1 MQQIFRIVIQNQSSD
16 PVMAGSLGVDYPK
29 GSHPNSFRFDLAS
42 VVWGDELK
50 DVRPWLIG
58 ALLEAI
64 PKTAESAA
72 AASTILVRI
81 ATDDNVIE
89 LPDERSQYGEI
100 VCTYHV
106 KFPVGKIKVSM
117 YFFGSLY
124 DEAKQKEIQTPR
136 LAHA

>member
-29 GSHPNSFRFDLAS
+29 GSHPNSFRLDMTS
-42 VVWGDELK
+42 VVWGDDLK
-50 DVRPWLIG
+50 DIRSWLIG
-58 ALLEAI
+58 ALFEAI

-72 AASTILVRI
+72 AVSTILVRI
-81 ATDDNVIE
+81 GEDDITK
-89 LPDERSQYGEI
+89 LPDDRTKYGKI
-100 VCTYHV
+100 VCSHHI
-106 KFPVGKIKVSM
+106 KLPVGNKKVSM
-117 YFFGSLY
+117 YFFGSYY